1 MLFMRS
7 WCYLGVTA
15 ACEIEIMST
24 TSLKLPPELKERV
37 SAAARSQGLTTH
49 AFMIEAVRRATTV
62 SETRARAVADAQAA
76 LAATREDGRS
86 YDADEVHAYV
96 RARLR
101 GVAAD
106 RPNGKPWRK

>member
-1 MLFMRS
+1 ME
-7 WCYLGVTA
+7 A
-15 ACEIEIMST
+15 MST

-37 SAAARSQGLTTH
+37 SAAARSQGMTTH

-62 SETRARAVADAQAA
+62 IETRARAIADAQAA
-76 LAATREDGRS
+76 LTATRDDGKS

-101 GVAAD
+101 GVAAE
-106 RPNGKPWRK
+106 RPNVKPWRK